1 MSKESTQ
8 KISFNT
14 EIFSNSEEDNIIL
27 TLLRNEK
34 YVSNLY
40 MIKEE
45 VKFSKNI
52 NKIYAITKEKNFGV
66 VITKILNV
74 SLVSNPNFKKRLIST
89 VKLIEENLLLVEN
102 LWLEEINKDLYNLY
116 ISEYTKSTYKSEFN
130 LLTLSFYLNE
140 TKGVEYIQI
149 IFILVQIHMKYIL
162 VLQNFVKVLSK
173 IIVIYGI

>member
-1 MSKESTQ
+1 
-8 KISFNT
+8 
-14 EIFSNSEEDNIIL
+14 
-27 TLLRNEK
+27 
-34 YVSNLY
+34 

-116 ISEYTKSTYKSEFN
+116 ISEYTKSTYKSQFN

-140 TKGVEYIQI
+140 TKGIEYSINI
-149 IFILVQIHMKYIL
+149 KLLLNILTKLHY
-162 VLQNFVKVLSK
+162 S
-173 IIVIYGI
+173 